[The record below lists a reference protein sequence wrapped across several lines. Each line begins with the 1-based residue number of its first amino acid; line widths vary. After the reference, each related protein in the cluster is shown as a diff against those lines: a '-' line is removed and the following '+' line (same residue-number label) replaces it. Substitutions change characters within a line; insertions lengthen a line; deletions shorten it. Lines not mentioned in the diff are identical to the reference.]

1 MSTNLRA
8 DLLQSTG
15 TSLTGIVGTGAAISV
30 DNLKPDT
37 LLRRKQVAEA
47 LSVAGFPIAVATL
60 STMASRGGGPPFRLW
75 SRTPLYRWGC
85 ALAWAEGRLSE
96 PRRSTSEAD
105 SSTRPDSADSSGNKG
120 RKRTPPSP
128 APAEPSPPEPPR
140 VQHLRHRDVDVGGRD
155 ERDDVFY

>member
-1 MSTNLRA
+1 MSTKLRA

-15 TSLTGIVGTGAAISV
+15 ESLTGVVGTGTTINT

-37 LLRRKQVAEA
+37 LLRRKQLAEA
-47 LSVAGFPIAVATL
+47 LNAAGFPIAMATL

-96 PRRSTSEAD
+96 SRSSTSEAD
-105 SSTRPDSADSSGNKG
+105 AETGRPTK
-120 RKRTPPSP
+120 P
-128 APAEPSPPEPPR
+128 APIAAEEATP
-140 VQHLRHRDVDVGGRD
+140 VT
-155 ERDDVFY
+155 

>member
-1 MSTNLRA
+1 MSPDLRR
-8 DLLQSTG
+8 DLSQSTG
-15 TSLTGIVGTGAAISV
+15 VSLTGIVGTGSTVNV

-37 LLRRKQVAEA
+37 LLRRKQLAEA

-105 SSTRPDSADSSGNKG
+105 AETSCPGRPPKPEPAQVI
-120 RKRTPPSP
+120 TAP
-128 APAEPSPPEPPR
+128 APIAAEQHQHEPA
-140 VQHLRHRDVDVGGRD
+140 
-155 ERDDVFY
+155 E